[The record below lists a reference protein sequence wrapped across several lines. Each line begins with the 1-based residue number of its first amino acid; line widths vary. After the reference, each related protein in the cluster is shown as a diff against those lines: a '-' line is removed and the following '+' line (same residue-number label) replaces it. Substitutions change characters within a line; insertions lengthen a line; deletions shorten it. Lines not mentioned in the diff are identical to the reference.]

1 MLRVETSA
9 VRSHTG
15 RAMDA
20 APALLDAD
28 SDEAL
33 MLAYGAGRAAAFDV
47 LYARHKGGVYRYLLR
62 HCSNAGLA
70 DELFQDVWMNAI
82 RARAT
87 YVPTAKFSTWLYTL
101 AHHRIVDHWRASG
114 QARFVSID
122 DADDDAG
129 AMVESIPG
137 SAAQEPAAR
146 AETAELRAQLDAALR
161 ALPPDQRD
169 AFLLQYEAGLSL
181 AEIAA
186 LTGVGIETVKSRLRY
201 AVNKLRGA
209 LGPLREEWS

>member
-1 MLRVETSA
+1 MVAT
-9 VRSHTG
+9 
-15 RAMDA
+15 
-20 APALLDAD
+20 PALPDAD

-62 HCSNAGLA
+62 HCSNAGIA

-82 RARAT
+82 RVRAT
-87 YVPTAKFSTWLYTL
+87 YVPTARFTTWLYTL

-114 QARFVSID
+114 QARLVSID
-122 DADDDAG
+122 DDDDDTG

-137 SAAQEPAAR
+137 SATHEPAAR
-146 AETAELRAQLDAALR
+146 AETAELRAHLDTALR
-161 ALPPDQRD
+161 ALPPEQRD

-186 LTGVGIETVKSRLRY
+186 LTATGIETVKSRLRY
-201 AVNKLRGA
+201 ATNKLRGA
-209 LGPLREEWS
+209 LGPLHKEWS

>member
-1 MLRVETSA
+1 
-9 VRSHTG
+9 
-15 RAMDA
+15 MDA
-20 APALLDAD
+20 VPALLDAD

-62 HCSNAGLA
+62 HCSNAGIA

-82 RARAT
+82 RVRAT

-114 QARFVSID
+114 QARLVSID
-122 DADDDAG
+122 DDNDDAG
-129 AMVESIPG
+129 AMVDSIPG
-137 SAAQEPAAR
+137 AAAQEPAAR
-146 AETAELRAQLDAALR
+146 AETAELRFQLDAALR

-169 AFLLQYEAGLSL
+169 AFLLQYEAQLSL

-186 LTGVGIETVKSRLRY
+186 LTGVGTETVKSRLRY

-209 LGPLREEWS
+209 LGPLYEEWS